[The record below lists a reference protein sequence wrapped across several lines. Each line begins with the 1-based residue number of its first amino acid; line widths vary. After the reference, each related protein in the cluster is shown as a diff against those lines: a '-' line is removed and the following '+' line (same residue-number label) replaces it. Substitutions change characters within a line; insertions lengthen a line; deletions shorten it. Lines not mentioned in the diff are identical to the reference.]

1 MASSGNEQSKE
12 ATGGGGDGERPDDG
26 SRDGGRHDRRHLPR
40 EGQGEQ
46 RGERP
51 HGAPRPLP
59 RRGPGGRP
67 LVVPEAAEEEEQGGV
82 RTWDEEDG
90 GRVAPRAVHGQAGVE
105 GEDAEARFG
114 DPGRREVRHG
124 WEQGTLCVEQGTLM
138 LTAFILALC
147 GVSWLFESLTSGRVK
162 VRPCLVP
169 QKFCKKF

>member
-26 SRDGGRHDRRHLPR
+26 GRDGGRHDRRHLPR

-82 RTWDEEDG
+82 RT
-90 GRVAPRAVHGQAGVE
+90 
-105 GEDAEARFG
+105 
-114 DPGRREVRHG
+114 
-124 WEQGTLCVEQGTLM
+124 
-138 LTAFILALC
+138 
-147 GVSWLFESLTSGRVK
+147 
-162 VRPCLVP
+162 
-169 QKFCKKF
+169 